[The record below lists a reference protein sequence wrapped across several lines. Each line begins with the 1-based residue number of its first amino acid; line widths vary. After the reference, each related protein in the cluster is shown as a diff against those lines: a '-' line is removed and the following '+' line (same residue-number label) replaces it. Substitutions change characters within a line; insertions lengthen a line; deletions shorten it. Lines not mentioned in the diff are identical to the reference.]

1 MRRRSQEVLQVLAR
15 TTGLAFPPV
24 ICVQQLSVTLSH
36 EFGSLSPHSAFSVL
50 RVVLF
55 TLVPTLFACR
65 GLWFNSQPMNEV
77 ENELSTISP
86 DLLRLAQQR
95 NSTALLL
102 DELPRRFLPQVIAEV
117 GPPQRTWELTGL
129 VHLHAGRPHET
140 LGIFSAL
147 YQRML
152 VSQLLGDHRVHKG
165 MPLVWMSDCFHQLGY
180 PVHEKRYRL
189 LTLCEDAI
197 RGQGTIPSDSTG
209 AYHRLVWAGLSDREF
224 RRYAAL
230 FWERAQAEPK
240 EAVFPEALLQRVDD
254 DWVTAVPSAAEAF
267 FYLASEEYVR
277 WLLSQLGSPDG
288 TALEFLADY
297 LMSCMP
303 GCRTRRRARSGSTD
317 YDVVCSMEGS
327 EVDFRSELG
336 RYFVVESKDWAE
348 PAGFTTMAKFCRVLD
363 SSKAKFGILL
373 SKNGISGVA
382 RTTDAAR
389 EQLKVYQDRG
399 IVVVVLSLE
408 DLGSIAEGAS
418 LIALLRKRYEAVRL
432 DLQEI
437 RTKKPA
443 KQRKQK

>member
-1 MRRRSQEVLQVLAR
+1 M
-15 TTGLAFPPV
+15 
-24 ICVQQLSVTLSH
+24 
-36 EFGSLSPHSAFSVL
+36 
-50 RVVLF
+50 
-55 TLVPTLFACR
+55 
-65 GLWFNSQPMNEV
+65 
-77 ENELSTISP
+77 
-86 DLLRLAQQR
+86 
-95 NSTALLL
+95 
-102 DELPRRFLPQVIAEV
+102 
-117 GPPQRTWELTGL
+117 
-129 VHLHAGRPHET
+129 
-140 LGIFSAL
+140 
-147 YQRML
+147 
-152 VSQLLGDHRVHKG
+152 
-165 MPLVWMSDCFHQLGY
+165 
-180 PVHEKRYRL
+180 
-189 LTLCEDAI
+189 
-197 RGQGTIPSDSTG
+197 
-209 AYHRLVWAGLSDREF
+209 
-224 RRYAAL
+224 
-230 FWERAQAEPK
+230 
-240 EAVFPEALLQRVDD
+240 FPEALLQRVDD

-267 FYLASEEYVR
+267 FYLASEGYVR

>member
-1 MRRRSQEVLQVLAR
+1 MPSGAKVRFRPILRVP
-15 TTGLAFPPV
+15 TTGWCGLAYR
-24 ICVQQLSVTLSH
+24 IANSDDMRL
-36 EFGSLSPHSAFSVL
+36 FSGN
-50 RVVLF
+50 
-55 TLVPTLFACR
+55 
-65 GLWFNSQPMNEV
+65 GLKPSQKRPCFQKHYFNV
-77 ENELSTISP
+77 ST
-86 DLLRLAQQR
+86 
-95 NSTALLL
+95 
-102 DELPRRFLPQVIAEV
+102 
-117 GPPQRTWELTGL
+117 
-129 VHLHAGRPHET
+129 
-140 LGIFSAL
+140 
-147 YQRML
+147 
-152 VSQLLGDHRVHKG
+152 
-165 MPLVWMSDCFHQLGY
+165 
-180 PVHEKRYRL
+180 
-189 LTLCEDAI
+189 
-197 RGQGTIPSDSTG
+197 TIG
-209 AYHRLVWAGLSDREF
+209 
-224 RRYAAL
+224 
-230 FWERAQAEPK
+230 
-240 EAVFPEALLQRVDD
+240 
-254 DWVTAVPSAAEAF
+254 VTAVPSAAEAF
-267 FYLASEEYVR
+267 FYLASEGYVR

-348 PAGFTTMAKFCRVLD
+348 PAGFTTMAKLCRVLD

-418 LIALLRKRYEAVRL
+418 LIALLRKRYEAVRP